1 MELQPTAAIGINRE
15 VAVLFSK
22 PMNPTSINV
31 HSFIVEGATGTVAY
45 DPINRVGSFTPTGNY
60 AANALYNGTITTEA
74 KDTTGNTLATP
85 FNFSFTTR
93 ATLDT
98 SLPTIANVVPAAGGT
113 CVPLNQQLVVTFVEQ
128 MDSSTINPS
137 TCLITGVPGTETYN
151 VANRNAKF
159 IPTTNLAANTQY
171 TVSVTAGAHDLGGN
185 SMAAPYSQTFTTGP
199 CSSGG
204 GGGSGSGGG
213 TTTGGGSG
221 ITTVALCPFIG
232 NLSVLAGSTVTNTGS
247 SVISGDVDVYPGTAL
262 VGFPPGLAGGTLHS
276 ADGTAAT
283 GQATATAAYLDAA
296 GRSGGTTVSGDLTG
310 QTLTAGVYKSTSS
323 LALSG
328 KLTLD
333 AKGNSAA
340 VFIFQIGSTL
350 TTGSGSQVI
359 LANGAS
365 ACNIF
370 WQVGSS
376 ATLGTYSTFNGN
388 ILALTSI
395 TITTG
400 VNLQGSALAQT
411 GAVTLDTDVITNCSC
426 P

>member
-1 MELQPTAAIGINRE
+1 MGINRE

-22 PMNPTSINV
+22 PMNPASINV
-31 HSFIVEGATGTVAY
+31 NSFIVEGATGTVAY
-45 DPINRVGSFTPTGNY
+45 DPINLVGSFTPTGNY

-74 KDTTGNTLATP
+74 TDTSGNTLATP

-98 SLPTIANVVPAAGGT
+98 SLPTIANVVPAASAI

-128 MDSSTINPS
+128 MNSLTINPS
-137 TCLITGVPGTETYN
+137 TCLIVGVPGTEIYN
-151 VANRNAKF
+151 PVTQNATF

-171 TVSVTAGAHDLGGN
+171 TVSVNAGAHDLDGN

-199 CSSGG
+199 CSSGV
-204 GGGSGSGGG
+204 GSGVA
-213 TTTGGGSG
+213 
-221 ITTVALCPFIG
+221 TVALCPFIG

-247 SVISGDVDVYPGTAL
+247 SVISGDVDVYPGTAI
-262 VGFPPGLAGGTLHS
+262 VGFPPGVKGGTLHS

-283 GQATATAAYLDAA
+283 GQATLNAAYLDAA

-400 VNLQGSALAQT
+400 VNLQGRALAQN